1 MSLSIERF
9 ASSRL
14 LLFVTIE
21 CGDGEVLI
29 CVLTKSIPGKVVT
42 FPCYQ
47 VLIFWYVIGV
57 VCEIG
62 YMDEW
67 RIYTEDRLKKLRV
80 CYHSLHRFYLIH
92 RSESFILLRPHI
104 LVSLQPMPP
113 V

>member
-1 MSLSIERF
+1 MGLSIEHL

-21 CGDGEVLI
+21 RGDGEVL
-29 CVLTKSIPGKVVT
+29 VTAWTKSIPGKVVT
-42 FPCYQ
+42 FPRDQ
-47 VLIFWYVIGV
+47 VLIFWQVVGV

-80 CYHSLHRFYLIH
+80 CYHKKDIPL
-92 RSESFILLRPHI
+92 
-104 LVSLQPMPP
+104 
-113 V
+113 